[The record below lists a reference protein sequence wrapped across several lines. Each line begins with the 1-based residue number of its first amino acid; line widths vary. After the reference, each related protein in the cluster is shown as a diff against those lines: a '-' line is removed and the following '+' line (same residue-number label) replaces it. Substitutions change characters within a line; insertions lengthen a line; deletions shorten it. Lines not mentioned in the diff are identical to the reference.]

1 MFTRKSLVVV
11 IVLAALLV
19 ALTPMSAGARSSNP
33 APVFQSPVTTPGP
46 SPYASL
52 TISGITTGV
61 GAAGGQFTTDV
72 TGSIDSNGLVNSVEL
87 YLAFSAQV
95 TPADADSVATG
106 IQPAVYPIDFFS
118 HPTVTANE
126 VLTPCPIGGYASCV
140 HLLVADLTI
149 PQVTNKTG
157 VIARLYWKG
166 VSGPQATFTIINPYT
181 ILAQPARPRTEF
193 TFGEGFPVALYN
205 ATTTPVDIAPAQ
217 SISGAVRRQGV
228 PPSVGTGTLACT
240 QITVTIGTSSGPVAA
255 TAIITDTLNGSFSV
269 AAAPAGTYTVK
280 ALYPGYLT
288 AQKDNVQ
295 NPANIGTTKLYGGDV
310 NRDGVVNIQ
319 DISLLTNST
328 NWGRTGAL
336 IGSAGGVCGPDDPVD
351 INDDG
356 VINIGDVA
364 IAAGNFGKVAPTI
377 WAP

>member
-11 IVLAALLV
+11 LVLAALLM
-19 ALTPMSAGARSSNP
+19 ALTPLSAGARSSNP
-33 APVFQSPVTTPGP
+33 APLFQSPVATPGP
-46 SPYASL
+46 LPYASL
-52 TISGITTGV
+52 IISGITTGV

-87 YLAFSAQV
+87 YLAFSPQV

-106 IQPAVYPIDFFS
+106 IQPAVYPVGFFS

-126 VLTPCPIGGYASCV
+126 VLTPCPIGGYTSCV
-140 HLLVADLTI
+140 HLIVADLTI

-181 ILAQPARPRTEF
+181 ILAQPARPRTEL

-217 SISGAVRRQGV
+217 NINGAVRRQGV
-228 PPSVGTGTLACT
+228 PPSIGPGTLACT
-240 QITVTIGTSSGPVAA
+240 QITVTTGSTVVA
-255 TAIITDTLNGSFSV
+255 TAIVTDTLNGSFSI
-269 AAAPAGTYTVK
+269 AAPPAGTYSVQGK
-280 ALYPGYLT
+280 YPGYLM
-288 AQKDNVQ
+288 AQINNVQ
-295 NPANIGTTKLYGGDV
+295 NPANIGTSKLYGGDA
-310 NRDGVVNIQ
+310 NMDGVINIL
-319 DISLLTNST
+319 DISLMTNSA
-328 NWGRTGAL
+328 NWGTTGHL
-336 IGSAGGVCGPDDPVD
+336 VGSAGGVCSADDAVD

-356 VINIGDVA
+356 VVNISDLA

>member
-11 IVLAALLV
+11 IVLAALLA
-19 ALTPMSAGARSSNP
+19 ALTPLSAGARSLSP

-52 TISGITTGV
+52 TISGVTTGV

-106 IQPAVYPIDFFS
+106 IQPAVYPADFFA

-126 VLTPCPIGGYASCV
+126 VLTPCPIGAYASCV
-140 HLLVADLTI
+140 HLIVADLTI

-217 SISGAVRRQGV
+217 NILGAVRRQGV
-228 PPSVGTGTLACT
+228 PPSAGTGTLACT
-240 QITVTIGTSSGPVAA
+240 QITVTTGSTVVA
-255 TAIITDTLNGSFSV
+255 TVIVTDT
-269 AAAPAGTYTVK
+269 
-280 ALYPGYLT
+280 
-288 AQKDNVQ
+288 
-295 NPANIGTTKLYGGDV
+295 
-310 NRDGVVNIQ
+310 
-319 DISLLTNST
+319 
-328 NWGRTGAL
+328 
-336 IGSAGGVCGPDDPVD
+336 
-351 INDDG
+351 
-356 VINIGDVA
+356 
-364 IAAGNFGKVAPTI
+364 
-377 WAP
+377 